1 MDLPDDL
8 SLPLERGAPWWYWLA
23 GRPALDFVNT
33 RRERWWRDVE
43 TLVTGEDLA
52 EWLVQAGLVAAS
64 PPVEAEL
71 LRSARALR
79 EAISLAVDAVIERA
93 CPSRAALSTIEGW
106 LPEAIAPHRLMT
118 REGWWPVLTTGAPS
132 HPARYALGLLARD
145 AAEMLGTDQRERIRV
160 CASETCSARFYDRSR
175 GGQRRWCS
183 MQACGN
189 TAKARRHRARHATQ
203 GGRTHERTSPATAHG
218 GG

>member
-33 RRERWWRDVE
+33 RRERWWRNVE

-52 EWLVQAGLVAAS
+52 EWLVQAGLLAGS

-71 LRSARALR
+71 LSSARALR
-79 EAISLAVDAVIERA
+79 EAIGLAVDAVLDRA
-93 CPSRAALSTIEGW
+93 SPSRGALSTIEGW
-106 LPEAIAPHRLMT
+106 LPEALVPDRLLVP
-118 REGWWPVLTTGAPS
+118 EGWRPVLTPGAPS

-160 CASETCSARFYDRSR
+160 CASGTCSARFYDRSR

-189 TAKARRHRARHATQ
+189 VAKARRHRARHA
-203 GGRTHERTSPATAHG
+203 E
-218 GG
+218 

>member
-43 TLVTGEDLA
+43 TLVTAEDLA
-52 EWLVQAGLVAAS
+52 EWLVQAGLLATP
-64 PPVEAEL
+64 PPVDSEL
-71 LRSARALR
+71 LRSARVLR
-79 EAISLAVDAVIERA
+79 EAISLAVDAVVERA
-93 CPSRAALSTIEGW
+93 SPSRDALSTIEGW
-106 LPEAIAPHRLMT
+106 LPQAVVPDRLVAP
-118 REGWWPVLTTGAPS
+118 EGWRPVLTTGAPS
-132 HPARYALGLLARD
+132 QPARYALGLLARD
-145 AAEMLGTDQRERIRV
+145 SAEMLGTDQRDRIRV

-189 TAKARRHRARHATQ
+189 VAKARRHRVRHAK
-203 GGRTHERTSPATAHG
+203 
-218 GG
+218 